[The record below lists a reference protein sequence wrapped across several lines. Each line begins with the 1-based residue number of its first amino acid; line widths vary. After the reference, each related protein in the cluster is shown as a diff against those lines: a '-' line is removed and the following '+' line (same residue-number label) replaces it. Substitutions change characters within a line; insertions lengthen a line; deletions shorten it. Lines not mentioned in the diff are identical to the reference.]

1 MAEARVMIVEDDVLT
16 LTFLRKLFERRGFYV
31 ETCPSGGDALSRLD
45 DLKDFD
51 IVLLDIIMPGIN
63 GVDVCAAIRERY
75 PQFKLPVLFLTALGQ
90 PSEIVRALDAGGN
103 DYIVKPPQ
111 EEELFARVR
120 NLVRLKRT
128 IEENQELQELL
139 RLKERIFQLV
149 AHDIK
154 GPVSVILQSA
164 KLMKES
170 APKAFD
176 DYLRTISE
184 SSMRILELVRSFLAL
199 SKVRRLSG
207 LTRVSD
213 VSLPVL
219 ILETV
224 QRWHEAAKNKHVDL
238 VYSFDRSRDWIVKGD
253 QMLLGEL
260 MDNLINNAIKY
271 TYPNT
276 IVSVTLEEH
285 NGCVRF
291 SVRDEGPG
299 ISEQDMSVIFDEF
312 VSRSDDGGTGLGLT
326 LVKEI
331 ARLHCARVGV
341 DKNRERGACFWVDFA
356 CPGSDVVSES
366 D

>member
-31 ETCPSGGDALSRLD
+31 ETCPSGGDALSRIEE
-45 DLKDFD
+45 LKDFD

-63 GVDVCAAIRERY
+63 GVDVCAAIREHY

-90 PSEIVRALDAGGN
+90 PSEIARALDAGGN
-103 DYIVKPPQ
+103 DYIIKPPQ

-170 APKAFD
+170 APSAFD
-176 DYLRTISE
+176 DYLKTISD
-184 SSMRILELVRSFLAL
+184 SSRRILELVRSFLAL
-199 SKVRRLSG
+199 SKVRKLSG
-207 LTRVSD
+207 LTKTSD
-213 VSLPVL
+213 ISLSVL
-219 ILETV
+219 LLETV
-224 QRWHEAAKNKHVDL
+224 QRWNEPAKAKGVEL
-238 VYSFDRSRDWIVKGD
+238 VYSFDRGKEWLVKGD
-253 QMLLGEL
+253 QMLIGEL
-260 MDNLINNAIKY
+260 MDNLVNNAVKY

-276 IVSVTLEEH
+276 IVSVVLEER
-285 NGCVRF
+285 GDWIRF

-299 ISEQDMSVIFDEF
+299 ISEKDASVIFEEF
-312 VSRSDDGGTGLGLT
+312 VSVSEQGGTGLGLT

-331 ARLHCARVGV
+331 ARLHGACVGI
-341 DKNRERGACFWVDFA
+341 DRERERGAAFWVDFRK
-356 CPGSDVVSES
+356 PEHDVE
-366 D
+366 